1 MYLETFACEYV
12 FLRSTILHI
21 NVTNKILLYFVL
33 LAFLNMNFTFSC
45 ENIVYLLYLQVFYMG
60 IVLFGPG
67 IALEAGKCKNDNHT
81 IPNLVSYYH

>member
-1 MYLETFACEYV
+1 
-12 FLRSTILHI
+12 
-21 NVTNKILLYFVL
+21 
-33 LAFLNMNFTFSC
+33 MNFTFSC

-81 IPNLVSYYH
+81 IPNLASYYH